1 MTLKQR
7 NVLNISR
14 KENNENQ
21 DFWGMVKKSVM
32 DIRDVHGLDVQGI
45 GVFTITSYTLEK
57 GKESQGGIYPSS
69 VFHLGKTTKQG
80 FS

>member
-7 NVLNISR
+7 NVLNTSR

-21 DFWGMVKKSVM
+21 DFWGMVKKSAM

-45 GVFTITSYTLEK
+45 GVFTITSYPLEK
-57 GKESQGGIYPSS
+57 RKESQGGIYPSS
-69 VFHLGKTTKQG
+69 VFHLGQTTKQG

>member
-1 MTLKQR
+1 MTLRQR
-7 NVLNISR
+7 NVLNTSR
-14 KENNENQ
+14 KENNANQ

-45 GVFTITSYTLEK
+45 GVFTVTSYTLEK
-57 GKESQGGIYPSS
+57 REKSQGGIYPSS
-69 VFHLGKTTKQG
+69 VFHLGQATKQG